1 MPYGA
6 VIAPLARMVGLPC
19 GLVCILQSNG
29 AGFYYTRADLSYAGR
44 QRGAGFMMR
53 PLRITA
59 ILLVCGLVALWMSQQ
74 YRDTPPAEPAT
85 LIVATLPDFTLPDL
99 DDRPRSI
106 TEWSGR
112 SLVIN
117 FWATWCA
124 PCRREMPLLQSLQD
138 ERADGSL
145 QVIGVALD
153 NLADAKRF
161 ATQIRVTYPVLYGEE
176 DGTVVAESLGDDF
189 IGLPFSAFVAPDGE
203 ILALVSGELQADD
216 LHRIVA
222 EMDAV
227 ASGQSSA
234 AEARARLSAD

>member
-1 MPYGA
+1 MRA
-6 VIAPLARMVGLPC
+6 V
-19 GLVCILQSNG
+19 
-29 AGFYYTRADLSYAGR
+29 
-44 QRGAGFMMR
+44 
-53 PLRITA
+53 RITA
-59 ILLVCGLVALWMSQQ
+59 IVLVCVLAGAWIAQEYREAPSAEQLPVA
-74 YRDTPPAEPAT
+74 
-85 LIVATLPDFTLPDL
+85 VVTLPDFTLPDL

-112 SLVIN
+112 PLIIN

-153 NLADAKRF
+153 KLADAKRF
-161 ATQIRVTYPVLYGEE
+161 VAQIKATYPILYGED
-176 DGTVVAESLGDDF
+176 DGTVVAESFGDDF

-203 ILALVSGELQADD
+203 ILALLSGELLADD
-216 LHRIVA
+216 LHRLVV

-227 ASGQSSA
+227 ASGQSSV